1 MTCDTV
7 SFWIRNPA
15 LTISQQGTWWIK
27 EQLYFYSC
35 FSFIVWLLWEFTVT
49 WGKQHMLVVWEL
61 MYEKWIRNISS
72 TLILRVQIATT
83 IRGRPHCLLSFQAL
97 SSTPCQRKKMLH
109 HFLKKKMCEHFMN
122 MGHAETFLWGPC
134 EHSMQLKLFLCYI
147 QQILQFSGLCVS
159 LWNTLQPDCYINKF
173 YPFLH
178 HQLFFCLKVNFVC
191 LLFCLIGFIQ

>member
-49 WGKQHMLVVWEL
+49 WGKTTHVSCLRTYVWEVDQ
-61 MYEKWIRNISS
+61 KHFIHFD
-72 TLILRVQIATT
+72 IAGSNSNHYP
-83 IRGRPHCLLSFQAL
+83 RSCPHCLLSFQAL

-109 HFLKKKMCEHFMN
+109 HFLKKKCVNISWIWDMLKHFCEVH
-122 MGHAETFLWGPC
+122 
-134 EHSMQLKLFLCYI
+134 
-147 QQILQFSGLCVS
+147 
-159 LWNTLQPDCYINKF
+159 
-173 YPFLH
+173 
-178 HQLFFCLKVNFVC
+178 VNIVC
-191 LLFCLIGFIQ
+191 N